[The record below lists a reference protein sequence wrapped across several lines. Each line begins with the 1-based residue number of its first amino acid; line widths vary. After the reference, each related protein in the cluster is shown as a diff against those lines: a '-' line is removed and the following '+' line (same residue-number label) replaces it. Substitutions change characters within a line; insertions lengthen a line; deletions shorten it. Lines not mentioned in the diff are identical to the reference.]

1 MLVLVGLGLAKNQ
14 LTLEGLQEAKTADL
28 LFLETYTSK
37 VLNADRAWL
46 ESLLGKPVKEANRE
60 FVESGKPL
68 EEAKNKKVILLVPG
82 DPMIATTHSDLLL
95 RAREQGIVFRVV
107 HAPSIINAVTDTGL
121 QFYKFGK
128 STTAVL
134 WDDKNKPT
142 SFYDVIAENKKRG
155 LHTLVF
161 LDIKA
166 GEPGRNDVC
175 MTANQAIS
183 QLLKIEEQ
191 KKQGVITPET
201 LLVVCARMG
210 TKEQKIVAGNAS
222 DLEKQD
228 FGPPL
233 HLLVV
238 PGELHFTEKEF
249 LDSPSS

>member
-1 MLVLVGLGLAKNQ
+1 MLVLVGLGLSKNQ

-82 DPMIATTHSDLLL
+82 DPMIATT
-95 RAREQGIVFRVV
+95 FRVI

-191 KKQGVITPET
+191 KNQGVITPET

-249 LDSPSS
+249 LDALKS